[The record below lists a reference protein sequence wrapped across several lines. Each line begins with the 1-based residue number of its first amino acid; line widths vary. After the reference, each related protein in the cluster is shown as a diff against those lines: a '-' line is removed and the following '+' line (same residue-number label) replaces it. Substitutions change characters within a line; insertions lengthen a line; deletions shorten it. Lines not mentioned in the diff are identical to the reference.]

1 MKRVNVLNVS
11 AYICV
16 CTIGLM
22 SCHAQSNQKE
32 PKSPFE
38 FRGIYSPTNALES
51 TRDFYGT
58 QHVDYD
64 WGLWGHN
71 LHKALGENPDNSVLA
86 TIDGKKDKE
95 QYCFSSDLMYDK
107 LVEYIIDNFGDGEQP
122 GSSTRISIMPRDNK
136 KSCTCKKCIAAGN
149 TKTNATPAVTNMM
162 RRLAERF
169 PKHQF
174 FTSAYH
180 STRIAPKDTLPSNVG
195 VIISA
200 IDLPMR
206 VAFSENQGYRTFVNM
221 VKEWKEKTS
230 LIYIWDYA
238 RNFSDYLSPFP
249 FLKVMQRRFQLY
261 DRLGVKGIFLNGSGD
276 DYATFDDMQTCI
288 LCKMMYDL
296 ALDVDAEVRK
306 YYQENY
312 PKTGK
317 LIADYYLKLERKV
330 DESNH
335 IIPLYGSIEEEV
347 ESYLNVKNFEEFRN
361 QLENAAQD
369 VTGIEKEKLNYMLTA
384 LCFTQLQIMAMQNK
398 ENDPQIKTELIE
410 RLKGHKELK
419 GMNNY
424 GETDADID
432 AYLKKFENN

>member
-1 MKRVNVLNVS
+1 MKHIKALNIFL
-11 AYICV
+11 YICA
-16 CTIGLM
+16 IGLM
-22 SCHAQSNQKE
+22 SCHAQDNSKG

-51 TRDFYGT
+51 IRDFYGT
-58 QHVDYD
+58 HHVDYD

-71 LHKALGENPDNSVLA
+71 LHKVLGDNPDNKVLA
-86 TIDGKKDKE
+86 TIDGKKDKD

-107 LVEYIIDNFGDGEQP
+107 LVEYIIDNFGDGEMP

-136 KSCTCKKCIAAGN
+136 KSCTCKKCEAAGN

-162 RRLAERF
+162 CKLAERF

-180 STRIAPKDTLPSNVG
+180 STRSAPKDKLPSNVG

-206 VAFSENQGYRTFVNM
+206 VSFSENQGYRTFVNM
-221 VKEWKEKTS
+221 VKEWKEKTD
-230 LIYIWDYA
+230 LIYIWDYS
-238 RNFSDYLSPFP
+238 RNYSDYLSPFP

-276 DYATFDDMQTCI
+276 DYSAFDDMQTCI

-296 ALDVDAEVRK
+296 ALNVDAEVQK
-306 YYQENY
+306 FYNENY
-312 PKTGK
+312 PETGK

-335 IIPLYGSIEEEV
+335 IIPLYGSMEEEV
-347 ESYLNVKNFEEFRN
+347 ESYLNVKIFEEFRN
-361 QLENAAQD
+361 RLENAAKN
-369 VTGIEKEKLNYMLTA
+369 VSGEEKEKLDYLLTA
-384 LCFTQLQIMAMQNK
+384 FSFTQLQIMAMKK
-398 ENDPQIKTELIE
+398 ENNPQLKAELIE
-410 RLKGHKELK
+410 RLKGHKDLK
-419 GMNNY
+419 GMMNY

-432 AYLKKFENN
+432 SYIKKTENN